1 MTIKAKPFE
10 SGAGASVP
18 DASESTKGKIK
29 IATTSE
35 SNTGTDDLTAMTP
48 AKVKARIDAALVG
61 GIDYKGTF
69 NATTGL
75 TNSGGNLNNA
85 EQGDLYVIDTA
96 GTIYGATWAV
106 GDHLLINADMG
117 GSISNSKI
125 DKVDNT
131 DLVTSVNGQTG
142 AVNIYADDST
152 LNIAGTGLS
161 ISGSGATSTLNA
173 DSASESA
180 AGIIEIATNAEATSG
195 SATDKALVPSNL
207 SSVGTSQLNNDAGF
221 ITSVASASDSAAG
234 IIEIATNAEAT
245 AGSATDK
252 ALVPSNLSSVGTS
265 QLNNDAGFITSVA
278 SASDTTAGIIEIATN
293 AEATA
298 GSATDKALVP
308 SNLSSVGTSQLN
320 NDAGF
325 ITSAGVGNQI
335 TTVEQ
340 KTVDFTAVS
349 NAIYF
354 IASSLTVT
362 LPSSSLSDG
371 DLLGF
376 TTRGTS
382 TPTLT
387 LSGALHTIN
396 NLQTSSTT
404 VETNRRGLVWF
415 SYDSATSR
423 WAQLNESTKLS
434 SSTTAGIIEIATNA
448 EATAGSATDK
458 ALVPSNLSSVGTSQL
473 NNDAGFITS
482 VASASD
488 SAAGII
494 EIATNAEATAG
505 SATDKALVP
514 SNLSSVGTSQLNNDA
529 GFITSVASAS
539 DSAAGII
546 EIATNAEATA
556 GSATDKALVPSNL
569 SSVGTSQL
577 NNDAGF
583 ITSVA
588 SASDT
593 TAGII
598 EIATNAEA
606 TAGSATDKALVPSN
620 VASLSIANTQVTGL
634 GTASTAAS
642 TDFLSGTGADTLGG
656 NLDVGTHDIV
666 SSSNADIDLAPDGT
680 GLVSIKGNTTGGV
693 NPGTLKLWCE
703 NNSHGISIKSP
714 PHSATASYELVLPT
728 GVGTSGQVLKTDGG
742 DGGTPNS
749 VQLAWVDQSGG
760 SGGSVPAVRSVS
772 QSTDYT
778 ITTYTGVEEVFLIT
792 SGANI
797 SINIPAASTVGA
809 GYKYQIKNL
818 GAHTLTIDPNSSET
832 IDTSATFAI
841 STQYAA
847 ITIITDGSNWFI
859 I

>member
-180 AGIIEIATNAEATSG
+180 AGIIEIATNAEATS
-195 SATDKALVPSNL
+195 
-207 SSVGTSQLNNDAGF
+207 
-221 ITSVASASDSAAG
+221 
-234 IIEIATNAEAT
+234 
-245 AGSATDK
+245 
-252 ALVPSNLSSVGTS
+252 
-265 QLNNDAGFITSVA
+265 
-278 SASDTTAGIIEIATN
+278 
-293 AEATA
+293 
-298 GSATDKALVP
+298 
-308 SNLSSVGTSQLN
+308 
-320 NDAGF
+320 
-325 ITSAGVGNQI
+325 
-335 TTVEQ
+335 
-340 KTVDFTAVS
+340 
-349 NAIYF
+349 
-354 IASSLTVT
+354 
-362 LPSSSLSDG
+362 
-371 DLLGF
+371 
-376 TTRGTS
+376 
-382 TPTLT
+382 
-387 LSGALHTIN
+387 
-396 NLQTSSTT
+396 
-404 VETNRRGLVWF
+404 
-415 SYDSATSR
+415 
-423 WAQLNESTKLS
+423 
-434 SSTTAGIIEIATNA
+434 
-448 EATAGSATDK
+448 
-458 ALVPSNLSSVGTSQL
+458 
-473 NNDAGFITS
+473 
-482 VASASD
+482 
-488 SAAGII
+488 
-494 EIATNAEATAG
+494 G

>member
-1 MTIKAKPFE
+1 
-10 SGAGASVP
+10 
-18 DASESTKGKIK
+18 
-29 IATTSE
+29 
-35 SNTGTDDLTAMTP
+35 
-48 AKVKARIDAALVG
+48 
-61 GIDYKGTF
+61 
-69 NATTGL
+69 
-75 TNSGGNLNNA
+75 
-85 EQGDLYVIDTA
+85 
-96 GTIYGATWAV
+96 
-106 GDHLLINADMG
+106 
-117 GSISNSKI
+117 
-125 DKVDNT
+125 
-131 DLVTSVNGQTG
+131 
-142 AVNIYADDST
+142 
-152 LNIAGTGLS
+152 
-161 ISGSGATSTLNA
+161 
-173 DSASESA
+173 
-180 AGIIEIATNAEATSG
+180 
-195 SATDKALVPSNL
+195 
-207 SSVGTSQLNNDAGF
+207 
-221 ITSVASASDSAAG
+221 
-234 IIEIATNAEAT
+234 
-245 AGSATDK
+245 
-252 ALVPSNLSSVGTS
+252 
-265 QLNNDAGFITSVA
+265 
-278 SASDTTAGIIEIATN
+278 
-293 AEATA
+293 
-298 GSATDKALVP
+298 
-308 SNLSSVGTSQLN
+308 
-320 NDAGF
+320 
-325 ITSAGVGNQI
+325 
-335 TTVEQ
+335 
-340 KTVDFTAVS
+340 
-349 NAIYF
+349 
-354 IASSLTVT
+354 
-362 LPSSSLSDG
+362 
-371 DLLGF
+371 
-376 TTRGTS
+376 
-382 TPTLT
+382 
-387 LSGALHTIN
+387 
-396 NLQTSSTT
+396 
-404 VETNRRGLVWF
+404 
-415 SYDSATSR
+415 
-423 WAQLNESTKLS
+423 
-434 SSTTAGIIEIATNA
+434 
-448 EATAGSATDK
+448 
-458 ALVPSNLSSVGTSQL
+458 
-473 NNDAGFITS
+473 
-482 VASASD
+482 
-488 SAAGII
+488 
-494 EIATNAEATAG
+494 
-505 SATDKALVP
+505 
-514 SNLSSVGTSQLNNDA
+514 VGTSQLNNDA